1 MSRLAVATTGCWSSS
16 SRATRAQARA
26 AVELLGPDRVPPLLP
41 TTTTTSCR
49 PARRA
54 ARYRA
59 DSDFELRRGR
69 CGGALGVRAARKS
82 WWANNYCSVSHRP
95 LAALAAAAALQRHQD
110 LQRQSEPQ
118 TGGTCIVTTDL
129 WNENPLDNWELGR
142 DRPAINN
149 FRIDL
154 LLFVQSEN

>member
-1 MSRLAVATTGCWSSS
+1 M
-16 SRATRAQARA
+16 
-26 AVELLGPDRVPPLLP
+26 
-41 TTTTTSCR
+41 
-49 PARRA
+49 
-54 ARYRA
+54 
-59 DSDFELRRGR
+59 
-69 CGGALGVRAARKS
+69 
-82 WWANNYCSVSHRP
+82 
-95 LAALAAAAALQRHQD
+95 AALAAAAALQRHQD
-110 LQRQSEPQ
+110 LQRQSEAQ